1 MEIVIHLFQHTMN
14 LRFLNTRRLAHLQYH
29 STEQLRR
36 ITTPVPNMNSTV
48 GKYPH
53 LVVQY
58 QVQADHIHYLQIANL
73 RKIRTE
79 K

>member
-48 GKYPH
+48 ETYPH
-53 LVVQY
+53 LVTPSSTEYRQTTFTTY
-58 QVQADHIHYLQIANL
+58 RLQ
-73 RKIRTE
+73 T
-79 K
+79 

>member
-48 GKYPH
+48 ETYPH
-53 LVVQY
+53 LVVPSTGRPHPLLT
-58 QVQADHIHYLQIANL
+58 DC
-73 RKIRTE
+73 KPKE
-79 K
+79 D